1 MPKIQRL
8 VTPIT
13 LQRKRRRI
21 ALKNKRRQKRRE
33 ESAIYHQTL
42 TKYAKV
48 NFLIFAKY
56 VRKKIVDKTFWLF
69 FRLSRVVFVYNFI
82 VKKHMCSLP
91 FNILLRSK
99 RKSFL
104 FLLL

>member
-42 TKYAKV
+42 AKYAKV
-48 NFLIFAKY
+48 WVFCY
-56 VRKKIVDKTFWLF
+56 F
-69 FRLSRVVFVYNFI
+69 FG
-82 VKKHMCSLP
+82 
-91 FNILLRSK
+91 ILLVGDK
-99 RKSFL
+99 
-104 FLLL
+104 

>member
-8 VTPIT
+8 ITPIT

-42 TKYAKV
+42 TKFAKV
-48 NFLIFAKY
+48 FTYFFSAKKLCKFFLIKISVYKIFGLER
-56 VRKKIVDKTFWLF
+56 VRT
-69 FRLSRVVFVYNFI
+69 RN
-82 VKKHMCSLP
+82 P
-91 FNILLRSK
+91 SK
-99 RKSFL
+99 MLK
-104 FLLL
+104 

>member
-42 TKYAKV
+42 AKYAKV
-48 NFLIFAKY
+48 IFL
-56 VRKKIVDKTFWLF
+56 LF
-69 FRLSRVVFVYNFI
+69 FLGFYW
-82 VKKHMCSLP
+82 
-91 FNILLRSK
+91 
-99 RKSFL
+99 
-104 FLLL
+104 